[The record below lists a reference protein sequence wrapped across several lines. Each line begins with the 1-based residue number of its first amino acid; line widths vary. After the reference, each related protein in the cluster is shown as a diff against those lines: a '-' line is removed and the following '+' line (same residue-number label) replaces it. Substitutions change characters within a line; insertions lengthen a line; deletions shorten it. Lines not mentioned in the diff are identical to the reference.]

1 VTKVV
6 IIEVPEN
13 ADRDLDIEREILGPD
28 VDLVHVAYDGD
39 VSSLVSIC
47 RDASFVQ
54 TDFVP
59 FTRDVM
65 SQLESCE
72 LVSVAATGYNSID
85 IEGAADLGINVC
97 AIDEYCTDEVADH
110 ALTLILVLGR
120 RLIEYHNQV
129 QRDHCW
135 QFDSLAGLAR
145 FRDLTLGVIGFGRI
159 GRAVAKRAE
168 SFGMSILACD
178 PYSSSQEGLC
188 TLDELYAGS
197 DIITLHCNLSPENRQ
212 MIDKAAFAMMSKNPI
227 LINVARGELINEGD
241 LVDALDNG
249 QISAAGLDVL
259 QDESPDLT
267 ASPLCGRDNVVL
279 TPHVAFYSD
288 ASIRDNR
295 TISAQNIRHHLDGN
309 HDAVRHYIHKVA
321 N

>member
-1 VTKVV
+1 MTKIV

-13 ADRDLDIEREILGPD
+13 ANRDLAIEHEILGPD

-47 RDASFVQ
+47 RDAGVVQ

-65 SQLESCE
+65 SQLESCK

-110 ALTLILVLGR
+110 ALTLMLVLGR

-129 QRDHCW
+129 QNDQSW
-135 QFDSLAGLAR
+135 QFDSLSGLAR
-145 FRDLTLGVIGFGRI
+145 FRNLTLGVIGFGRI

-168 SFGMSILACD
+168 AFGLSILAYD
-178 PYSSSQEGLC
+178 PYSPSQEGLC
-188 TLDELYAGS
+188 TLDELLAGS

-212 MIDKAAFAMMSKNPI
+212 MIDKAAFAKMSKKPI
-227 LINVARGELINEGD
+227 LINVARGELINEDD
-241 LVDALDNG
+241 LVDALDAG

-259 QDESPDLT
+259 HDESPDLA

-295 TISAQNIRHHLDGN
+295 TISAQNMRNHLDGN
-309 HDAVRHYIHKVA
+309 HDAVRHYIHKVPT
-321 N
+321 